1 MDNMSIITQVSKEE
15 LRTPLREKGRLSI
28 SSKKLRQRGILRT
41 IFCCLAHGEDD
52 GEQALSN
59 RNNTSQLPGSKNSTT
74 QTPVNHHLL
83 PEVKV
88 QDSGKKCVVIDLDET
103 LVHSSFKPVSNA
115 DFIIPV
121 EIDGNVHQV
130 RVCDVTGWEKRQDG
144 LSLLAQVYVLK
155 RPHVD
160 EFLRRMGELFEC
172 VLFTASLSK
181 YADPVADLLDKWG
194 AFRARLFR
202 ESCVFHQGNYVKDLS
217 RLGRD
222 LNNLVIVDNSPA
234 SYVFHPNN
242 AVPIASWFDDMSDT
256 ELLDLIPFFERLS
269 KEEDVFKLLQEHQSR

>member
-15 LRTPLREKGRLSI
+15 LRTPLREKGRLSV
-28 SSKKLRQRGILRT
+28 SSKKLRQRSILHT
-41 IFCCLAHGEDD
+41 IFCCLAHSEDD
-52 GEQALSN
+52 GDQALSN
-59 RNNTSQLPGSKNSTT
+59 RNNNTSQVPDGKNSTS
-74 QTPVNHHLL
+74 QTAVDHHLL

-130 RVCDVTGWEKRQDG
+130 
-144 LSLLAQVYVLK
+144 YVLK
-155 RPHVD
+155 RPYVD

-269 KEEDVFKLLQEHQSR
+269 KEEDIFTLLQEHQSR

>member
-15 LRTPLREKGRLSI
+15 LRTPLREKGRLSV
-28 SSKKLRQRGILRT
+28 SSKKLRQRSILHT
-41 IFCCLAHGEDD
+41 IFCCLAHSEDD
-52 GEQALSN
+52 GDQALSN
-59 RNNTSQLPGSKNSTT
+59 RNNNTSQVPDGKNSTS
-74 QTPVNHHLL
+74 QTAVDHHLL

-130 RVCDVTGWEKRQDG
+130 
-144 LSLLAQVYVLK
+144 YVLK
-155 RPHVD
+155 RPYVD

-181 YADPVADLLDKWG
+181 
-194 AFRARLFR
+194 
-202 ESCVFHQGNYVKDLS
+202 
-217 RLGRD
+217 
-222 LNNLVIVDNSPA
+222 
-234 SYVFHPNN
+234 
-242 AVPIASWFDDMSDT
+242 VPIASWFDDMSDT

-269 KEEDVFKLLQEHQSR
+269 KEEDIFTLLQEHQSR